1 MKYRRGKNNTPRRQR
16 KAFCMKT
23 GGGKFSFS
31 GGRKMSPFGNPV
43 PVGLTSNEQVKENLK
58 RIGFRVGGGDR

>member
-1 MKYRRGKNNTPRRQR
+1 LQKV
-16 KAFCMKT
+16 FCRKT

-43 PVGLTSNEQVKENLK
+43 PVGMTSNEKVKENLWRK
-58 RIGFRVGGGDR
+58 VFIFRW